1 MHRFSSSL
9 SFSRLLFLF
18 YPPPLSLP
26 TPPLWGRVSSR
37 RERGGGGE
45 RGSTIDWSRLVIPPI
60 DFESPLLL
68 FLPLFRGGQ
77 KARLLTE
84 PRLGFHRW
92 IRRAIDGVGFFG
104 MERWDKLIVFLSFLP
119 FFFDFDTWY
128 VLFWYVFEIKRRI
141 WRACFSWYFFIK
153 GK

>member
-18 YPPPLSLP
+18 YPPSLSLP

-37 RERGGGGE
+37 RERGGGEKGVPP
-45 RGSTIDWSRLVIPPI
+45 SIDRASLFRRSISNP
-60 DFESPLLL
+60 PLLL

-84 PRLGFHRW
+84 PRLGFHWW